1 MCWFGSRIHK
11 LRVIPVFRGGK
22 WTYIEGYARP
32 RKDRNLVPEAVGEGQ
47 PAFVLCFE
55 KETAYSLQRAE
66 SGFRS
71 FSRCPAPCF
80 DPSRPS
86 RKNRNDVGLGFFVM
100 KDDDAFLLR
109 LRRHFFRA
117 KSRTKRSFF
126 IATLHTVLM
135 EGGNRTPC
143 S

>member
-55 KETAYSLQRAE
+55 KVS
-66 SGFRS
+66 S
-71 FSRCPAPCF
+71 
-80 DPSRPS
+80 
-86 RKNRNDVGLGFFVM
+86 
-100 KDDDAFLLR
+100 
-109 LRRHFFRA
+109 
-117 KSRTKRSFF
+117 
-126 IATLHTVLM
+126 TVLRPKSTFAKKP
-135 EGGNRTPC
+135 E
-143 S
+143 